1 MMKSMLRS
9 ATMMVETVAGFVLI
23 QTFVQNAIVLTISL
37 EMEFSILYLEMAFA
51 MITPIMLNAFMMV
64 ETAVLMSTK
73 MFVLS
78 ATAIVKILNL
88 LVMTSVIM
96 KQILLNAT
104 MMVEI
109 EVDQQ
114 YHVSDIISTAKL
126 FSPCHMTVSGKI

>member
-1 MMKSMLRS
+1 M
-9 ATMMVETVAGFVLI
+9 AETVAGLVLI

-51 MITPIMLNAFMMV
+51 MITPIMLNVFMMV

-78 ATAIVKILNL
+78 ATVIAKILNL

-109 EVDQQ
+109 VVDQQ
-114 YHVSDIISTAKL
+114 YHVS
-126 FSPCHMTVSGKI
+126 

>member
-1 MMKSMLRS
+1 MMKSILRS
-9 ATMMVETVAGFVLI
+9 ATMMVETVAGLVLI
-23 QTFVQNAIVLTISL
+23 QTFVQNVIVLTISL
-37 EMEFSILYLEMAFA
+37 EMDSILYLEMAFA
-51 MITPIMLNAFMMV
+51 MITPIMLNVFMMV

-78 ATAIVKILNL
+78 ATVIVKILNL

-109 EVDQQ
+109 VVDQR
-114 YHVSDIISTAKL
+114 YHVSDIMSTAKL
-126 FSPCHMTVSGKI
+126 FSLCHMTVSGKI